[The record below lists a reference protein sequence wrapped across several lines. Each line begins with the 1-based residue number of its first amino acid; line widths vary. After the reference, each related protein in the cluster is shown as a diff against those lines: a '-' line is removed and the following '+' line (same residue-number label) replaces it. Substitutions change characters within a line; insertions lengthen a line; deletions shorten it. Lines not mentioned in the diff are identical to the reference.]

1 MNILLSGELSLVEEF
16 SKLCE
21 SRPYSVFLM
30 PGSGQVSAASAA
42 KTIQRIRSIARGISL
57 VVELTNGNQKDKEQN
72 LKAIEKTLPSSIPI
86 LSTSMTITVEQQSK
100 WLRHS
105 DRLIGCSALPSLLK
119 NRLIEVAPSLH
130 TSQATLSQIK
140 NFLWDLGLEISVVQ
154 DRIGLVLPRILCM
167 LINEAAFAV
176 MEEVAN
182 AEDVDIA
189 MKLGTNY
196 PHGPIEWGEKLG
208 FDQVVAI
215 LDALQRDVGE
225 ERYRVAPLLRQLAL
239 TGRGWGEAK
248 GR

>member
-1 MNILLSGELSLVEEF
+1 MSILLSGEPPLVEEF

-30 PGSGQVSAASAA
+30 PGSGDLSAARTT
-42 KTIQRIRSIARGISL
+42 KTIRRIRSIARGIAL
-57 VVELTNGNQKDKEQN
+57 AVELTNVNQEQKEQN
-72 LKAIEKTLPSSIPI
+72 LRTIEKNLPSSIPI
-86 LSTSMTITVEQQSK
+86 LSTSMTISVAQQAK
-100 WLRHS
+100 WLRHN
-105 DRLIGCSALPSLLK
+105 DKLIGCSALPSLLN

-130 TSQATLSQIK
+130 TSQVTLSQIK

-176 MEEVAN
+176 MEEAAS
-182 AEDVDIA
+182 AEDIDIA

-196 PHGPIEWGEKLG
+196 PIGPIEWGEKLG

-215 LDALQRDVGE
+215 LDALQRDVGGD
-225 ERYRVAPLLRQLAL
+225 RYRVAPLLRQLAV
-239 TGRGWGEAK
+239 TGIGWGEAK